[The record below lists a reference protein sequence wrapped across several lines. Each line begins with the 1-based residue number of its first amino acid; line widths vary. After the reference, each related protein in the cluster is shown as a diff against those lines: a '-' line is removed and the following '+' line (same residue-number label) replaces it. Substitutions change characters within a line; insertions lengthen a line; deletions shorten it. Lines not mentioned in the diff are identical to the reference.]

1 MKKEKGF
8 TLIELLAIIVILAI
22 IAVITV
28 PLILDIIDNAK
39 EKSVIDSAYGYKKAI
54 DQYYV
59 SKMMAD
65 NSYEVKDDEYEISI
79 YKNDGLTVSGEE
91 PKDGWVK
98 VVNGTVTD
106 FSFLIGDYVVTYNAE
121 TNSIEAVKG
130 TEPALTPK
138 MQIKKEAKEAALEIV
153 NNQTGTTG
161 VTDITEGWVAFI
173 NNTLKA
179 YSVSVTVSDKTFIVT
194 DNNVVYE
201 NNEITSNN
209 AVAIEGTEVASKS
222 IGEQVIRTEAATEV
236 SNYITALLSDST
248 ISAYT
253 KDTGKK
259 VSEISTP
266 TAPTGIDSNSWIFF
280 KKETSVTAPD
290 YSIKITKGGYSFVIN
305 SVDGTVSDH
314 IYNGELLTQKL
325 PPSFATDSW
334 ATIKANLTANR
345 NAYDIGETKEVVIDN
360 ESYTVRLANT
370 SSCPNNWPTTA
381 SQTTCGVVI
390 EFIDTIKDS
399 TNNNE
404 DGHAMNLSNTN
415 VGGWPASSMRSYL
428 NETLLNKLPEELKA
442 SGMILDTSVVSGHG
456 STSGETNFISTDKLY
471 LLSYVE
477 VWGSNHDYDTV
488 KLVDGTITDGTRQLQ
503 YYGST
508 GSTRIKNTT
517 EGSAKK
523 WWLRSA
529 YSGTTA
535 AFLSVNTSG
544 NVYIYGS
551 AGNRNGVAPAFRI
564 LN

>member
-1 MKKEKGF
+1 MKRRNGF

-39 EKSVIDSAYGYKKAI
+39 EKSVIDSAYGYKNAI
-54 DQYYV
+54 NQYYV

-79 YKNDGLTVSGEE
+79 YKSDGLTVSGEE

-130 TEPALTPK
+130 TEPALTPT
-138 MQIKKEAKEAALEIV
+138 MQIKKEAK
-153 NNQTGTTG
+153 
-161 VTDITEGWVAFI
+161 
-173 NNTLKA
+173 
-179 YSVSVTVSDKTFIVT
+179 
-194 DNNVVYE
+194 
-201 NNEITSNN
+201 
-209 AVAIEGTEVASKS
+209 
-222 IGEQVIRTEAATEV
+222 EAATEV

-305 SVDGTVSDH
+305 SVDGTVSDP

-345 NAYDIGETKEVVIDN
+345 SAYDIGETKEVVIDN
-360 ESYTVRLANT
+360 VSYTVRLANT

-399 TNNNE
+399 TNNNT
-404 DGHAMNLSNTN
+404 DGHVMNLSNTN

-456 STSGETNFISTDKLY
+456 NQSNAENYTSTDKLY

-477 VWGSNHDYDTV
+477 VWGSNHNSDTV

-517 EGSAKK
+517 EGPSKA

-529 YSGTTA
+529 NSA
-535 AFLSVNTSG
+535 NRFLNVYTSG
-544 NVYIYGS
+544 DIYDNY
-551 AGNRNGVAPAFRI
+551 ANYTNGVAPAFRI

>member
-1 MKKEKGF
+1 MKREKGF

-28 PLILDIIDNAK
+28 PIILNIIEDAK
-39 EKSVIDSAYGYKKAI
+39 KGSITDSAYGYKKAI

-65 NSYEVKDDEYEISI
+65 SNYQVIDDEYEISI
-79 YKNDGLTVSGEE
+79 YKSDGLTVNGEE

-98 VVNGTVTD
+98 VVKGTVTD

-121 TNSIEAVKG
+121 TNSIETVKG
-130 TEPALTPK
+130 TEPVLTPT
-138 MQIKKEAKEAALEIV
+138 MQIKKEAKEAAI
-153 NNQTGTTG
+153 
-161 VTDITEGWVAFI
+161 
-173 NNTLKA
+173 
-179 YSVSVTVSDKTFIVT
+179 
-194 DNNVVYE
+194 
-201 NNEITSNN
+201 
-209 AVAIEGTEVASKS
+209 
-222 IGEQVIRTEAATEV
+222 EV

-253 KDTGKK
+253 EDTGKK

-266 TAPTGIDSNSWIFF
+266 TAPTGINSNSWIFF

-305 SVDGTVSDH
+305 SVDGTVSDP

-345 NAYDIGETKEVVIDN
+345 NAYDIGDTKEVVIDN
-360 ESYTVRLANT
+360 VSYTVRLANT
-370 SSCPNNWPTTA
+370 SSCPDNWPTTA

-399 TNNNE
+399 TNNNK
-404 DGHAMNLSNTN
+404 DGHVMNLTNTN

-456 STSGETNFISTDKLY
+456 STLGETNFTSTDKLY

-477 VWGSNHDYDTV
+477 IWGSNHDYDTV

-503 YYGST
+503 YYGLT
-508 GSTRIKNTT
+508 GSTSIKKATN
-517 EGSAKK
+517 GSAKN
-523 WWLRSA
+523 WMLRSA
-529 YSGTTA
+529 YSSGPNY
-535 AFLSVNTSG
+535 FLSVNG
-544 NVYIYGS
+544 RGS
-551 AGNRNGVAPAFRI
+551 IDSSYANIAYGVAPAFRI